1 MFVIQLTLRHIPK
14 VNIP

>member
-1 MFVIQLTLRHIPK
+1 MFVIQLTLRQIPK